1 MDGGIPGLLAGGLD
15 WLTGVVYGPWVYG
28 PIDRFRERIPGR
40 YPIRNYPDITH
51 SLDCQ
56 LPVPDWDVA
65 YAITEGREV
74 INPGRWARPRSSGI
88 SSRPPSAS

>member
-1 MDGGIPGLLAGGLD
+1 M
-15 WLTGVVYGPWVYG
+15 VYGPWVYG
-28 PIDRFRERIPGR
+28 PIDRFRERIPSR

-74 INPGRWARPRSSGI
+74 INPRPLGEAAIFRQQQPSTIGFLTY
-88 SSRPPSAS
+88 SRAATTT